1 MRLLYTL
8 NALKSRPNDLK
19 LITPNTTH
27 CSKVDGLGQTVTSSS
42 CQLLESSIPEPDN
55 VDTCILLLLL
65 LLGGSRTEDP
75 LSGGRHCLE
84 FEVTGVFTK
93 VVLLEI

>member
-55 VDTCILLLLL
+55 VVTCILLLL

-75 LSGGRHCLE
+75 LSGGCRHCLE
-84 FEVTGVFTK
+84 FEVTGVFTR